1 MIIDKEYSKKL
12 ALDLL
17 NINAVVLR
25 PDRPFVWS
33 SGWRSP
39 IYCDNRLT
47 LNYPEIRKSIA
58 NQFTGF
64 IKKHYPKVDVLTGT
78 ATAGIPHAAWVA
90 DRLDLPMA
98 YVRNKTK
105 SYGMGN
111 QIEGGVKRGQ
121 STLIIEDLISTGTS
135 VISVANVIEFISAE
149 VNGILSI
156 FTYGFDQAHAKIE
169 EAGYTLYT
177 LTDYS
182 TLINV
187 AVENN
192 YIDENQLQTLNE
204 WRQKPDTWP
213 K

>member
-17 NINAVVLR
+17 QINAVVLR
-25 PDRPFVWS
+25 PGRPFIWS

-58 NQFTGF
+58 EYFTDF
-64 IKKHYPKVDVLTGT
+64 IKDQYPDVDVLTGT
-78 ATAGIPHAAWVA
+78 ATAGIPHAAWIA

-98 YVRNKTK
+98 YVRNKAK

-111 QIEGGVKRGQ
+111 QIEGGVKKGQ

-135 VISVANVIEFISAE
+135 VISVADVIEFISARVE
-149 VNGILSI
+149 GILSI
-156 FTYGFDQAHAKIE
+156 FSYGFDRAHKKIE
-169 EAGYTLYT
+169 DAGYKVHT
-177 LTDYS
+177 LTDYP

-187 AVENN
+187 ALENN
-192 YIDENQLQTLNE
+192 YIDKKELETLNE
-204 WRQKPDTWP
+204 WRQTPETWP
-213 K
+213 N